1 MNENKNVKVSENVKG
16 DSTKPVDVKV
26 DEKVV
31 SIEERIIPGEYRII
45 TEYSVDEIKALPRF
59 KVVISCKERVYNGQV
74 SYYPSLTLVLGN
86 GFELQVRR
94 DEFTIISFTELKE
107 NHLVPNLGMD
117 IKADSFEG
125 YFPVRFCKGRREI
138 NGEISEF
145 YYAQIIIKKGKV
157 YSVYINKRGGA
168 FDLFE
173 SRVKKG
179 LIKFEGWTFND
190 KVKSTNVDP
199 EDDDYIYE

>member
-1 MNENKNVKVSENVKG
+1 MSENTKVKVSENVKG
-16 DSTKPVDVKV
+16 DSTKLVDV
-26 DEKVV
+26 ETKVV
-31 SIEERIIPGEYRII
+31 PIEERIIPGEYRKI

-59 KVVISCKERVYNGQV
+59 KVIISCKERVYNGDV
-74 SYYPSLTLVLGN
+74 SYYPLLTLCLGN
-86 GFELQVRR
+86 RLDLNVKRN
-94 DEFTIISFTELKE
+94 EFTVISFTELKE

-117 IKADSFEG
+117 VKADSFEG
-125 YFPVRFCKGRREI
+125 YFPVRFCKGRKEI

-145 YYAQIIIKKGKV
+145 YYAQIVIKKGKV

-173 SRVKKG
+173 TRVKNG

-190 KVKSTNVDP
+190 KVKTTNVDP